1 MAYPK
6 FKDYLAD
13 ILNRGELPGFEV
25 QKQMAPT
32 SRYEN
37 IKNYKPKD
45 NYKQASV
52 LALLIENS
60 NTENSNTENS
70 NLGYTSTSVLIT
82 ERSANLNSHSGQLSF
97 PGGRREPNETEL
109 EAALRETEEEI
120 GLHRNHIEI
129 IGQLS
134 ELYAPPSNSVIIPFV
149 GFLNH
154 DYEEEKFHSN
164 LVLSQQE
171 VEKAFFVDLDYLINP
186 INLKK
191 EIWNLMGKDIEV
203 PFWDIST
210 ITSTKVPLW
219 GATAIM
225 LKELLAIYEDYKCRK
240 LD

>member
-13 ILNRGELPGFEV
+13 ILNRGKLPGFEV

-52 LALLIENS
+52 LALL
-60 NTENSNTENS
+60 TENS

-225 LKELLAIYEDYKCRK
+225 LKELLAIYEDYKSGK
-240 LD
+240 

>member
-13 ILNRGELPGFEV
+13 ILNRGKLPGFEV

-52 LALLIENS
+52 LALL
-60 NTENSNTENS
+60 TENS

-109 EAALRETEEEI
+109 DAALRETEEEI

-186 INLKK
+186 TNLKK

-225 LKELLAIYEDYKCRK
+225 LKELLAIYEDYKSGK
-240 LD
+240 

>member
-1 MAYPK
+1 MAYSK
-6 FKDYLAD
+6 FKDYLTD
-13 ILNRGELPGFEV
+13 FLKRGELPGFEV
-25 QKQMAPT
+25 QRQMAPT

-37 IKNYKPKD
+37 IKNFKPKD

-52 LALLIENS
+52 LALLVENT
-60 NTENSNTENS
+60 NI
-70 NLGYTSTSVLIT
+70 GYNSTSVLIT

-120 GLHRNHIEI
+120 GLHRNNIEI

-154 DYEEEKFHSN
+154 EYEEEKFHSN

-191 EIWNLMGKDIEV
+191 EIWNLMGKEIEV

-225 LKELLAIYEDYKCRK
+225 LKELLVIYEDYKSGK
-240 LD
+240 

>member
-1 MAYPK
+1 MAYSN
-6 FKDYLAD
+6 FKDYLSD
-13 ILNRGELPGFEV
+13 FLKRGELPGFEV

-37 IKNYKPKD
+37 IKNFKPKD

-52 LALLIENS
+52 LALLVENT
-60 NTENSNTENS
+60 NIDNN
-70 NLGYTSTSVLIT
+70 STSVLIT

-120 GLHRNHIEI
+120 GLLRNNIEI

-154 DYEEEKFHSN
+154 EYEEEKFHSN
-164 LVLSQQE
+164 LILSQQE

-186 INLKK
+186 LNLKK
-191 EIWNLMGKDIEV
+191 EIWNLMGKEIEV

-210 ITSTKVPLW
+210 ITTTKVPLW

-225 LKELLAIYEDYKCRK
+225 LKELLVIYEDYKSGK
-240 LD
+240 